1 MKKIFTAT
9 IAALTFTLTA
19 CGTSSAFKTDS
30 VDVFAA
36 TISNPSTVVIDVR
49 TPEEFAA
56 GHIANAV
63 NMNVE
68 GADFE
73 AQIANVTKTATVA
86 VYCHSGRRSAIAAD
100 KMATAGFKDIHN
112 LDGGISA
119 WTTAGQPVTQ

>member
-1 MKKIFTAT
+1 MKKLLTAAL
-9 IAALTFTLTA
+9 AALTLTLAA
-19 CGTSSAFKTDS
+19 CGSSAAFKTES
-30 VDVFAA
+30 VDAFAA
-36 TISNPSTVVIDVR
+36 TISSPSTIVIDVR
-49 TPEEFAA
+49 TPEEFAS

-68 GADFE
+68 GADFD

-100 KMATAGFKDIHN
+100 KMATAGFTDIHN

-119 WTTAGQPVTQ
+119 WTNAGQSVTQ